1 VQCCVRPSVYPSLLS
16 FLLSNKKEH
25 TALPIRSSSPSS
37 HNFSVVLDP
46 SPRHLCYW
54 LKSYTHPFPT
64 HFRYHHLVVGT
75 LNITPVANKLHL
87 ADALANSEETKNL
100 AEDNGRCSPLLLASV
115 ADGLR
120 LWEVLAWVLDDGLE
134 VLLEGGDV
142 SVN

>member
-1 VQCCVRPSVYPSLLS
+1 VVR
-16 FLLSNKKEH
+16 
-25 TALPIRSSSPSS
+25 
-37 HNFSVVLDP
+37 
-46 SPRHLCYW
+46 
-54 LKSYTHPFPT
+54 
-64 HFRYHHLVVGT
+64 T

-100 AEDNGRCSPLLLASV
+100 AEDNGRCGQLLLASV

-142 SVN
+142 SVNYVLASFPRIGATERLGGYVRWAHLLLLEDNLGHLKADLGVVDSWWDLSYRII